1 MSFNNRIIHT
11 CTLNSMARKHWNWLA
26 LYLIC
31 TVVLGRE
38 FIGTGTKKGLAKDM
52 AANAFFEAFPGFLEK

>member
-1 MSFNNRIIHT
+1 
-11 CTLNSMARKHWNWLA
+11 MARKHWNWLA